1 MATRRL
7 VLKLASLGSM
17 LAAALAPRR
26 AAAQAAEPRTYVLVH
41 GAWHGGWCW
50 RKVADRLRD
59 QGHRVFTPTF
69 TGLGERRH
77 LIGHP
82 DISLDLFIRDV
93 INVIEA
99 EELKDVCLV
108 GHSFAGPI
116 VSGVADR
123 IPKRLK
129 RIVFLD
135 AVILQ
140 NGNTFLDT
148 VAPELREAALRRIQ
162 EIDGVRTLPPPPNAA
177 AFGVTDPE
185 AAAWVER
192 KLTPQPADAYT
203 TPLQL
208 AHPLGNGLP
217 VTYVRCI
224 EPIYHGMDASGAY
237 AKAQGSWQYV
247 ELETG
252 HDAMVTAPDRLSGML
267 VGLG

>member
-1 MATRRL
+1 M
-7 VLKLASLGSM
+7 LASTLAPR
-17 LAAALAPRR
+17 LAAA
-26 AAAQAAEPRTYVLVH
+26 QTAEPRSYVLVH

-69 TGLGERRH
+69 TGLGERHH
-77 LIGHP
+77 LINHP
-82 DISLDLFIRDV
+82 DISLDLFIQDV

-99 EELKDVCLV
+99 EELKDVYLV
-108 GHSFAGPI
+108 GHSFAGSI

-123 IPKRLK
+123 IPGRLK
-129 RIVFLD
+129 HVVFLD

-140 NGNTFLDT
+140 DGTTFLDT
-148 VAPELREAALRRIQ
+148 IAPELREGALKRIQ
-162 EIDGVRTLPPPPNAA
+162 EVDGVKILPSPPKAA
-177 AFGVTDPE
+177 AFGVSDPE

-192 KLTPQPADAYT
+192 RLTPQPASVYT
-203 TPLQL
+203 SPLKL

-217 VTYVRCI
+217 VTYIRCI

-237 AKAQGSWQYV
+237 AKAQASWQYL

-252 HDAMVTAPDRLSGML
+252 HDAMVSDPDKLSGIL